1 VGAKPLKGGK
11 RVFGGWGEREG
22 KGRGGRVMSDDDLCT
37 YIHTYMLESNYEGM
51 GVNLGCMT
59 DYAPNPLVQCP

>member
-1 VGAKPLKGGK
+1 MEKGFGGG
-11 RVFGGWGEREG
+11 GGWGE
-22 KGRGGRVMSDDDLCT
+22 GRGGDGDEWWPVYIHT